1 MKFSSSLNL
10 AALPLALAAVFPA
23 YSQSSLAPVVVTATR
38 FADQADALPLGVSVI
53 TADEIRASGVAT
65 VNEAI
70 MRVLGVVGR
79 QDLYG
84 GGEFALD
91 LRGFGE
97 TAGSN
102 QVLVVD
108 GVRVSEADLSVAR
121 LSGIPIG
128 SVEKIEVLRG
138 SGAVLYGEGATGG
151 VIIVTTKGGVG
162 KERKN
167 SASVYAGAGSFG
179 LREARANATLASGGF
194 SLDVSAMKMDSD
206 NHRENFRSQTN
217 GGAISGQWS
226 GDSLRLGLRHAQD
239 TTDSRLP
246 GALTAAEYAQDPH
259 KSYTLDDW
267 ARIHSLRNG
276 VFAEADVGEWLLR
289 LDTGTRSKTLDSVTT
304 YRAYSSTSPYGY
316 EVQAKQQS
324 LSALNETR
332 WGQQLLNRFQ
342 LGVDHGDWERRD
354 SYSGVAQ
361 QRTQA
366 LYLKD
371 DLTLAGRTRLSA
383 GWRTESLD
391 KSNSGAT
398 SGLSD
403 RLEAWELGLSQAF
416 GALTGYG
423 RMGNSFR
430 LPNVDEFGFT
440 SPGVALVPQ
449 TSRDLE
455 AGARWKHAQ
464 GKLETR
470 WYRSQLSNEIG
481 YDPSAPGP
489 WGAGANVNF
498 EASQRQGLELEVTH
512 SLSSTLGLRANLAW
526 RDSSFRAGAYAGKSV
541 PLAPSQTASLR
552 ADWVPLAAH
561 RLSAGLSW
569 ITGQYADFKNEYRMP
584 SYLVA
589 DLRYAHLWRN
599 AEFSL
604 GVKNLFDR
612 KYYTQAGVDSV
623 LGYMVYP
630 EAGRAVTAA
639 ARVQF

>member
-246 GALTAAEYAQDPH
+246 GALTAAEYAQDPQ
-259 KSYTLDDW
+259 KS
-267 ARIHSLRNG
+267 
-276 VFAEADVGEWLLR
+276 
-289 LDTGTRSKTLDSVTT
+289 
-304 YRAYSSTSPYGY
+304 
-316 EVQAKQQS
+316 
-324 LSALNETR
+324 
-332 WGQQLLNRFQ
+332 
-342 LGVDHGDWERRD
+342 
-354 SYSGVAQ
+354 
-361 QRTQA
+361 
-366 LYLKD
+366 
-371 DLTLAGRTRLSA
+371 
-383 GWRTESLD
+383 
-391 KSNSGAT
+391 
-398 SGLSD
+398 
-403 RLEAWELGLSQAF
+403 
-416 GALTGYG
+416 
-423 RMGNSFR
+423 
-430 LPNVDEFGFT
+430 
-440 SPGVALVPQ
+440 
-449 TSRDLE
+449 
-455 AGARWKHAQ
+455 
-464 GKLETR
+464 
-470 WYRSQLSNEIG
+470 
-481 YDPSAPGP
+481 
-489 WGAGANVNF
+489 
-498 EASQRQGLELEVTH
+498 
-512 SLSSTLGLRANLAW
+512 
-526 RDSSFRAGAYAGKSV
+526 
-541 PLAPSQTASLR
+541 
-552 ADWVPLAAH
+552 
-561 RLSAGLSW
+561 
-569 ITGQYADFKNEYRMP
+569 
-584 SYLVA
+584 
-589 DLRYAHLWRN
+589 
-599 AEFSL
+599 
-604 GVKNLFDR
+604 
-612 KYYTQAGVDSV
+612 
-623 LGYMVYP
+623 
-630 EAGRAVTAA
+630 
-639 ARVQF
+639 